1 MARIDTARQRALVS
15 SAKVLLTSA
24 AVAGTI
30 GGWAAIGASNWGTA
44 AAAPAQSNAPVAQ
57 ERQQTQAP
65 LVYTRRHHDG
75 GGGAAPQ
82 GQPYG
87 RGQRQ
92 APQLGSGQQQAP
104 SLGGG
109 QQDDGTQIQPPSSST
124 SPQRPP
130 ITSSRSSR

>member
-1 MARIDTARQRALVS
+1 MARNDTARRRALVS
-15 SAKVLLTSA
+15 GAKVLLTAA

-30 GGWAAIGASNWGTA
+30 GGWAAIGASDRGTA
-44 AAAPAQSNAPVAQ
+44 AAAPAQSDAPVAQ

-75 GGGAAPQ
+75 GGGTAPQ

-92 APQLGSGQQQAP
+92 GPQLGSGQQ
-104 SLGGG
+104 G
-109 QQDDGTQIQPPSSST
+109 DGTQIQPPSSST
-124 SPQRPP
+124 SPLRPP
-130 ITSSRSSR
+130 ITSSRASR

>member
-1 MARIDTARQRALVS
+1 MARNDTARRRALVS
-15 SAKVLLTSA
+15 GAKVLLTAA

-30 GGWAAIGASNWGTA
+30 GGWAAIGASDRGTA
-44 AAAPAQSNAPVAQ
+44 AAAPAQSDAPVAQ

-75 GGGAAPQ
+75 GGGTAPQ

-92 APQLGSGQQQAP
+92 GPQLGSGQQGP

-109 QQDDGTQIQPPSSST
+109 QQGDGTQIQPPSSST
-124 SPQRPP
+124 SPLRPP
-130 ITSSRSSR
+130 ITSSRASR